1 MLRDRVAVKESEA
14 MEEPWI
20 TVLHAADR
28 AARWHVHQRRKG
40 EAGEPYI
47 NHLLEVAL
55 LVAQA
60 THGQDFN
67 LVIAALLHDVI
78 EDCDIPASA
87 IAEEFGDD
95 VAGLVAEV
103 TDDKSLPKTER
114 KRLQIDH
121 AAHASN
127 RAKILKLADK
137 ISNLRAM
144 EASPPK
150 GWSVERKLDYVHWA
164 RRVVAGVRGADA
176 GLEAEFD
183 RAAAIAEQ
191 KVTRDA
197 PTHA

>member
-1 MLRDRVAVKESEA
+1 MEA
-14 MEEPWI
+14 WI
-20 TVLHAADR
+20 TVLHAADA

-60 THGQDFN
+60 TQGQDFN

-78 EDCDIPASA
+78 EDCEIPASA
-87 IAEEFGDD
+87 IAAEFGAD
-95 VAGLVAEV
+95 VAGLVQEV

-183 RAAAIAEQ
+183 AAAIRAEAALA
-191 KVTRDA
+191 VA
-197 PTHA
+197 

>member
-1 MLRDRVAVKESEA
+1 M
-14 MEEPWI
+14 EPWI
-20 TVLHAADR
+20 TVLHAADT

-60 THGQDFN
+60 TQGQDFN

-78 EDCDIPASA
+78 EDCEIPASA
-87 IAEEFGDD
+87 IAAEFGDD
-95 VAGLVAEV
+95 VAALVQAV
-103 TDDKSLPKTER
+103 TDDKTLPKTER

-121 AAHASN
+121 AAHASP

-144 EASPPK
+144 AASPPK
-150 GWSVERKLDYVHWA
+150 GWSIERKLDYVDWS
-164 RRVVAGVRGADA
+164 RRVIAGVRGANA

-183 RAAAIAEQ
+183 QAAATAERALGNIQ
-191 KVTRDA
+191 PSEA
-197 PTHA
+197 